1 MTLKLEERLQSQP
14 GRLIRA
20 TILYDELPSVLRAKA
35 LCEYAATAAEP
46 LVKVK
51 TDFWRFDF
59 LNDAAQRKQAAN
71 MARRSDLVVLS
82 ARNQSRLRPEVE
94 CCINDWLES
103 AHEECGAFA
112 VLFASPASVSS
123 YSRAILGYWH
133 QMARD
138 NEMPFYCELPKWQLR
153 AAEASRRCPPT
164 KMPTRNELI
173 RCNLRMLCP
182 SCAPALRSRGRG
194 RFFLSEFIS
203 ARSFR
208 PR

>member
-1 MTLKLEERLQSQP
+1 MTLKMEERLQTQP

-35 LCEYAATAAEP
+35 LCEYAVNAAEP

-51 TDFWRFDF
+51 TEFWRFDF
-59 LNDAAQRKQAAN
+59 LNDASQRKQAAN

-82 ARNQSRLRPEVE
+82 ARNQGRLRPEVE

-103 AHEECGAFA
+103 AEEEFGAFA
-112 VLFASPASVSS
+112 ILFASPASVSS
-123 YSRAILGYWH
+123 YSRVILGYWH

-164 KMPTRNELI
+164 KMPTRNEMI
-173 RCNLRMLCP
+173 RHNLRMLCP
-182 SCAPALRSRGRG
+182 AAHAHVAKPWPAASS
-194 RFFLSEFIS
+194 FLNS
-203 ARSFR
+203 
-208 PR
+208 

>member
-1 MTLKLEERLQSQP
+1 MTLKLEERLQSRP

-35 LCEYAATAAEP
+35 LCECAAGDAEP
-46 LVKVK
+46 RVKVK

-59 LNDAAQRKQAAN
+59 LNDASQRKQAAN

-82 ARNQSRLRPEVE
+82 ARNPGRLRPEVE

-103 AHEECGAFA
+103 APEECGAFA
-112 VLFASPASVSS
+112 VLFASPASMSS

-138 NEMPFYCELPKWQLR
+138 HEMPFYCELPQWQLR

-164 KMPTRNELI
+164 KMPTRNEII
-173 RCNLRMLCP
+173 RHNLQMQCP
-182 SCAPALRSRGRG
+182 PRTPALRSHGRPLLP
-194 RFFLSEFIS
+194 F
-203 ARSFR
+203 
-208 PR
+208 